1 MWNRSAQFA
10 RPYRLPRVD
19 FLGNIGLRLVGLLV
33 TVGILAAVYF
43 FAIKPA
49 TDTANNAINSFS
61 EPLRQAEQQ
70 AAQAQQQ
77 LHHDVRSNG
86 SQSALNQ
93 LNRLQRCVQKAHQ
106 NVNRLERCTKR
117 FAP

>member
-1 MWNRSAQFA
+1 
-10 RPYRLPRVD
+10 VD

-70 AAQAQQQ
+70 VAQAQQQ
-77 LHHDVRSNG
+77 LHQNVKSGGAGSRSDL
-86 SQSALNQ
+86 SR

-106 NVNRLERCTKR
+106 NVNRLERCTRR

>member
-1 MWNRSAQFA
+1 M
-10 RPYRLPRVD
+10 D

-43 FAIKPA
+43 FVIRPA

-61 EPLRQAEQQ
+61 EPLKQAEKQ
-70 AAQAQQQ
+70 AALAQQQ
-77 LHHDVRSNG
+77 LQQNVKSGGPG
-86 SQSALNQ
+86 SQSADLNQ
-93 LNRLQRCVQKAHQ
+93 LNKLQRCVQKAHQ
-106 NVNRLERCTKR
+106 DVNRLQRCTKR

>member
-1 MWNRSAQFA
+1 MIRGRTVDSA
-10 RPYRLPRVD
+10 PLD

-49 TDTANNAINSFS
+49 TDTANNAISSFS
-61 EPLRQAEQQ
+61 EPLKQAEQQ
-70 AAQAQQQ
+70 AAQAQQSLQ
-77 LHHDVRSNG
+77 QSANSGGAG
-86 SQSALNQ
+86 SQSDLNQ
-93 LNRLQRCVQKAHQ
+93 LNKLQKCIQKANQ
-106 NVNRLERCTKR
+106 NVSRLERCTER

>member
-1 MWNRSAQFA
+1 M
-10 RPYRLPRVD
+10 
-19 FLGNIGLRLVGLLV
+19 GLLV

-61 EPLRQAEQQ
+61 KPIQQAEKQ
-70 AAQAQQQ
+70 AALAQQQ
-77 LHHDVRSNG
+77 LQRNVNSSSGG
-86 SQSALNQ
+86 SQRSDLNQ
-93 LNRLQRCVQKAHQ
+93 LNKLQRCIQKAHQ
-106 NVNRLERCTKR
+106 NVHRLERCTRR

>member
-1 MWNRSAQFA
+1 
-10 RPYRLPRVD
+10 
-19 FLGNIGLRLVGLLV
+19 V

-61 EPLRQAEQQ
+61 KPIRQAQKQ
-70 AAQAQQQ
+70 AALAQQELQ
-77 LHHDVRSNG
+77 HNVNSSSGG
-86 SQSALNQ
+86 SHQSDLSR

-106 NVNRLERCTKR
+106 NVSRLERCTQR